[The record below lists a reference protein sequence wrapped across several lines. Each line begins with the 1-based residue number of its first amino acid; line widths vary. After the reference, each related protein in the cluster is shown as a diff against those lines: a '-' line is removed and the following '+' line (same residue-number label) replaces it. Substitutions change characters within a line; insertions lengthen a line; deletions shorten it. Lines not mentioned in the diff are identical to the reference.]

1 LIVKPFRKRKKSP
14 KDYKGPMPELRKDPV
29 LGRWIIISKERRK
42 RPTDFPV
49 ESTEGVGGFCP
60 LCPGNES
67 STPPEIFSFRDEG
80 TRSNE
85 PGWQV
90 RVVPNKYPAL
100 IIEGDLAKEGVG
112 LYDRMNGIGAHEV
125 IIESPTHEESFTDM
139 PSDRMALVFKT
150 YKERILDLEKDP
162 RFKYVMVF
170 KNHGRAAGASLEHS
184 HSQLIALPILPRM
197 IVSELDGAKAHFR
210 HKERCVFC
218 DIIRQE
224 MQQQERVVCQNDHFI
239 TITPFAPRTPFE
251 MWILPKRHSSAY
263 YSLNDTEI
271 IALAE
276 IFAESL
282 KRLCCCIPNVPYNFV
297 LHTEPLRSGEIEY
310 YHWHFEIVPKLTSIA
325 GFEWGTGF
333 YINPLPPEE
342 AATFLRESLDQTSEG
357 ASDEKN
363 IAG

>member
-1 LIVKPFRKRKKSP
+1 
-14 KDYKGPMPELRKDPV
+14 MPELRKDPI
-29 LGRWIIISKERRK
+29 LGRWIIISQERRK

-49 ESTEGVGGFCP
+49 EISTGTGGFCP

-67 STPPEIFSFRDEG
+67 FTPSEVLAYRDG
-80 TRSNE
+80 NQPRNG

-90 RVVPNKYPAL
+90 RVVPNKFPAL
-100 IIEGDLAKEGVG
+100 VIEGDLSKEGIG

-125 IIESPTHEESFTDM
+125 VIESPSHDQSF
-139 PSDRMALVFKT
+139 SDFSVNKKALVFKA
-150 YKERILDLEKDP
+150 YKDRIIDLEKDF

-197 IVSELDGAKAHFR
+197 IVSELDGARSHYKY
-210 HKERCVFC
+210 KERCIFC

-224 MQQQERVVCQNDHFI
+224 IRQNERVVCQNDRFI
-239 TITPFAPRTPFE
+239 AITPFAPRTPFE
-251 MWILPKRHSSAY
+251 MWILPKRHASAY
-263 YSLNDTEI
+263 YSLDDTELY
-271 IALAE
+271 ALAE
-276 IFAESL
+276 IFTEAL
-282 KRLCCCIPNVPYNFV
+282 LRLNTCIPNVPYNFV
-297 LHTEPLRSGEIEY
+297 LHTDPLRSGGLEY

-342 AATFLRESLDQTSEG
+342 AALYLREALEHTSEG
-357 ASDEKN
+357 AQSEKSTL
-363 IAG
+363 G